1 MMETSKH
8 LQIVIIK
15 LNLRIALQIKNVLTK
30 AALII
35 ILNLM
40 AQIVVHLE
48 QLKVQEEIMVIMVIT
63 QILLLI
69 QMNKMNR

>member
-30 AALII
+30 AALQI